1 VAENAQGRKRKLWA
15 RERWLRAIDG
25 DWFGRGAGAASG
37 GKSSLYLD
45 MFEAM

>member
-1 VAENAQGRKRKLWA
+1 MGIGLGVAQ
-15 RERWLRAIDG
+15 
-25 DWFGRGAGAASG
+25 GAASG